1 MLEHFRYTSPDD
13 PRCAV
18 QKHHVAFLVGA
29 DSQVL
34 NEAHHTIS
42 LLAHALTMFLRI
54 DPKHTGFPSIGQ
66 EAITKAFQWLVQTS
80 LEEAIG

>member
-1 MLEHFRYTSPDD
+1 M
-13 PRCAV
+13 

-34 NEAHHTIS
+34 NEAHHIMSVS

-66 EAITKAFQWLVQTS
+66 EAITKVFQWLTQTS